1 MTTHLIPTKPT
12 PDLAFISQHLF
23 TAILWIND
31 DLSIT
36 WLNAQAEQLLAISS
50 GRLINQSIL
59 TLLASEELKIKDS
72 MNHDNNNIKQ
82 QSCSLTERFYQAK
95 QYQQP
100 FIDHDHLI
108 NTPLN
113 GNLPLSIDYSVTPV
127 IYEQQPYFIIEM
139 WGKDRQSRI
148 SEEQRQQQQ
157 YNVAR
162 HMLRSVAHE
171 IKNPLA
177 GIRGA
182 AQLLQR
188 QFIKFSDAS
197 IFNSNSSTLNT
208 NDPAV
213 INHAD
218 SVLNP
223 TSNPNNHLQKTANK
237 LRSYTDIII
246 SETDRLTQLIEQFL
260 GSSQLPNWQIL
271 NIHEPLEYVL
281 ALIVHQYPQVTLQR
295 DYDLSLPELYA
306 DKDQLIQV
314 FLNLMNNACES
325 MTEFEQ
331 ALQQN
336 TFTELRRVPSDIT
349 PLSTNGN
356 YSKYGSYQPKLEIQT
371 RVAFQHTIAGQQ
383 HKQVLQ
389 VTITDNGSG
398 IDSDII
404 GQIFFPMVTSRAAGT
419 GLGLSIAQ
427 DIISLH
433 HGMIEV
439 SSNQFPSPNDSRENS
454 YSNCQNHNQ
463 SNNQTRFTLYLPF
476 RQPVIDA

>member
-1 MTTHLIPTKPT
+1 MTANFVSAKLA
-12 PDLAFISQHLF
+12 PDLSFISQHLF
-23 TAILWIND
+23 TAILWVND
-31 DLSIT
+31 ELSIT
-36 WLNAQAEQLLAISS
+36 WLNAQAEQLLAISR
-50 GRLINQSIL
+50 GRLLNQSIL
-59 TLLASEELKIKDS
+59 TLLAPAELTSKDS
-72 MNHDNNNIKQ
+72 PIINNGDGDEQI
-82 QSCSLTERFYQAK
+82 CSLTERFNQA
-95 QYQQP
+95 QHYQQP

-108 NTPLN
+108 STPLN
-113 GNLPLSIDYSVTPV
+113 GHSPLSVDYSVTPV
-127 IYEQQPYFIIEM
+127 IYDQQSYFIIEM

-148 SEEQRQQQQ
+148 SAEQRQQEQ

-197 IFNSNSSTLNT
+197 IFNSSPSTLNT
-208 NDPAV
+208 NYPAV
-213 INHAD
+213 INHAG
-218 SVLNP
+218 SVSNP
-223 TSNPNNHLQKTANK
+223 ISNPNNTLQKTADK

-246 SETDRLTQLIEQFL
+246 SETDRSTQLIGQFL

-295 DYDLSLPELYA
+295 DYDLSLPELCA

-356 YSKYGSYQPKLEIQT
+356 YSKYGNYQPKLEIQT
-371 RVAFQHTIAGQQ
+371 RVAFQHTIGGQQ

-419 GLGLSIAQ
+419 GLGLSIVQ

-433 HGMIEV
+433 HGMIDV
-439 SSNQFPSPNDSRENS
+439 SSNQSPNPNDSRDNS
-454 YSNCQNHNQ
+454 YSNCQ

-476 RQPVIDA
+476 RQPIIDA